1 MGRVIERE
9 GEIWRGERIDRYKES
24 YYLNTEILRSGGEK
38 EKKQKKQKK
47 QKNPNFLSY
56 IRAARG

>member
-38 EKKQKKQKK
+38 EKKQK
-47 QKNPNFLSY
+47 NPNFLSY